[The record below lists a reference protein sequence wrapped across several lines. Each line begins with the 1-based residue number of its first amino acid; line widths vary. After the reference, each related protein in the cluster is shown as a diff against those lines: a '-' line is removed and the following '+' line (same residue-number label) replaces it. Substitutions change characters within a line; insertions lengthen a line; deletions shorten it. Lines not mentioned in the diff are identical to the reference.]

1 VLLAAGLY
9 IYMSKSFKRAVFGIS
24 VALVAIVFLG
34 GFVSGGVSAGTQ
46 SDAAYRQMGV
56 YEEVLHKIQSDYVTE
71 PSLND
76 VTTGALHGLL
86 ESLDANSSYLTPAEF
101 AAYKAHQNEG
111 TAQVGLDVS
120 KRYDYGTVVS
130 VVPGSPADREAH
142 IRDGDMIES
151 IDGKTTRQLSLAMI
165 RLMLEGKP
173 GTNVTFGLIR
183 PGGKPEPEQVTLT
196 RTQVAPPPMGVE
208 QYEQSSI
215 LYLKPDT
222 LSRERVDQIE
232 ARLHAMPRNGN
243 TKVLLDLRD
252 VAEGDP
258 AQGIRLAN
266 AFLQSGT
273 IASIQGQTVPRQTFT
288 ALSSRFVTKAPL
300 VILVNNG
307 TAGAAE
313 IVAAAILDNK
323 RGDLVGSRTFGEG
336 VVQRTITLPDG
347 AALIL
352 SVAKYETPSGSKI
365 QDDAVT
371 PNVVVNETIDQFL
384 AEEGDLS
391 QPLPHTDDQLN
402 KALDILKQKSA

>member
-1 VLLAAGLY
+1 
-9 IYMSKSFKRAVFGIS
+9 MSKSFKRAIFGIS
-24 VALVAIVFLG
+24 VALDAVVYLG
-34 GFVSGGVSAGTQ
+34 GFISGGVSAGTKR
-46 SDAAYRQMGV
+46 DGAYRQKGV

-71 PSLND
+71 PNKND
-76 VTTGALHGLL
+76 VTTGALHGFL

-101 AAYKAHQNEG
+101 ATYKAHENEG

-120 KRYDYGTVVS
+120 KRYGYATIVA

-142 IRDGDMIES
+142 IVDGDMIES
-151 IDGKTTRQLSLAMI
+151 IGGKTTRQMSLAMI
-165 RLMLEGKP
+165 RLLLEGKP
-173 GTNVTFGLIR
+173 GTNVNFGLIR

-196 RTQVAPPPMGVE
+196 RTQVAPPVMGE
-208 QYEQSSI
+208 QQYENSSI
-215 LYLKPDT
+215 LYLKPGI
-222 LSRERVDQIE
+222 LSRERVDQVE
-232 ARLHAMPRNGN
+232 ARLHAMQKNGN

-273 IASIQGQTVPRQTFT
+273 IASIEGQTVAKQTFT
-288 ALSSRFVTKAPL
+288 ADPSRFITKAPL
-300 VILVNNG
+300 AILVNNG

-336 VVQRTITLPDG
+336 VVQKTITLPDG

-352 SVAKYETPSGSKI
+352 SVAKYESPSGKKI
-365 QDDAVT
+365 QDQAVM
-371 PNVVVNETIDQFL
+371 PNIVVNETIDQFL
-384 AEEGDLS
+384 AQEDQTA
-391 QPLPHTDDQLN
+391 QPVPHADDQLN
-402 KALDILKQKSA
+402 KALDVLKQKERVEDGL